1 MVNPT
6 MDLME
11 WLRKQLEEADTDLLR
26 EMMRLMAGMLMD
38 AEVAAICGA
47 EYRERSEERVN
58 SRNGHRMRPW
68 DTRVGSIDLPI
79 PKLRE
84 GSYFPAWL
92 LEPRRR
98 AEQALM
104 NVVADSWLAGVS
116 TRRVDKLIKT
126 LGIEGISKSQV
137 SRMAKALDE
146 MVASFRSRP
155 LDAGPYTY
163 LWLDAL
169 TQKVREGGRVMN
181 VSCVIAIAVN
191 ADGHREVCGVDL
203 ITTEDG
209 AGWTAFL
216 RGLVAR
222 GLSGVSLVISDAH
235 SGLVDAIA
243 ACLPGAVWQRCR
255 THFARNLLCK
265 VPKASQDLVAT
276 CVRTIFAQPDDKSVY
291 AQHQAVVEQLEARF
305 PEAAEMLAE
314 ARDDI
319 LAFASYPK
327 AHWRQIWSN
336 NPLERLNREVRRRTD
351 VVGIFPNR
359 ASVMRLVGAVL
370 AEQHDEWMV
379 CRRYMSLESLAKAR
393 MKKLDGNAIETAE
406 KEVKELVPAAV

>member
-1 MVNPT
+1 
-6 MDLME
+6 
-11 WLRKQLEEADTDLLR
+11 
-26 EMMRLMAGMLMD
+26 MLMD
-38 AEVAAICGA
+38 AEVSSICGA
-47 EYRERSEERVN
+47 EYRERSDERVN
-58 SRNGHRMRPW
+58 SRNGHRQRPW
-68 DTRVGSIDLPI
+68 DTRVGTIDLEI
-79 PKLRE
+79 PKLRQ
-84 GSYFPAWL
+84 GSYYPAWL

-98 AEQALM
+98 AEKALVC
-104 NVVADSWLAGVS
+104 VVADAWLAGVS
-116 TRRVDKLIKT
+116 TRRVDKLVKA
-126 LGIEGISKSQV
+126 LGIEGISRSQV

-146 MVASFRSRP
+146 MVEAFRNRP
-155 LDAGPYTY
+155 LTSGPYTY

-169 TQKVREGGRVMN
+169 TQKVREGGRVVN

-191 ADGHREVCGVDL
+191 AEGHREVLGVDL
-203 ITTEDG
+203 VTTEDG

-222 GLSGVSLVISDAH
+222 GLTGVSLVIAGAH
-235 SGLVDAIA
+235 PGLVDAIA
-243 ACLPGAVWQRCR
+243 ACLPGAGWQRCR

-276 CVRTIFAQPDDKSVY
+276 CVRTIFAQPDDRSVY
-291 AQHQAVVEQLEARF
+291 AQHQAVVKQLEARF

-319 LAFASYPK
+319 LAFAAYPK

-359 ASVMRLVGAVL
+359 ASVIRLVGTVL

-393 MKKLDGNAIETAE
+393 MKKIDGNAIETSE
-406 KEVKELVPAAV
+406 KEVKELVPAAG